1 MVRFR
6 FLDVLNLR
14 LILEKKKRSFMCQIR
29 EENKLHRL
37 DTIASRFAQ
46 LDERKNSIR
55 SFSQSLKSATSKNI
69 SKDVILKN
77 EEKIITLEA
86 A

>member
-77 EEKIITLEA
+77 EEKMITLEA

>member
-77 EEKIITLEA
+77 EEKIITLEGA
-86 A
+86 

>member
-1 MVRFR
+1 
-6 FLDVLNLR
+6 
-14 LILEKKKRSFMCQIR
+14 MCQIR